1 MTTQKADDILKRI
14 APWQKEMAGWRRH
27 IHAHPETAFEE
38 VKTSAFVAEKLR
50 SFGLEVHE
58 GLAQT
63 GVVATLRNGP
73 SNRAIGLRADMD
85 ALDLSELN
93 EFDHKSTVDGKMHAC
108 GHDGH
113 TTMLLGAARYMAEH
127 RNFDGTVHFIF
138 QPAEENEGG
147 GRVMVEEGLFEK
159 FPVDAVF
166 GLHNMPGVP
175 VGMFAVRPGP
185 MMAGFDIF
193 EIEITGNGGHAAIP
207 HMATDPIPIAAQV
220 VTGLQSIVSRN
231 VDPQKSAVIS
241 VTKIHAGDAYNVIPN
256 SVHIAGCAR
265 YFHPAV
271 QSLIERRMTE
281 LSKQI
286 ASAYGATASV
296 TYEPRYPATIN
307 SEEEAEFCAGVLKD
321 LVGEDRVNTDPTPM
335 MGSEDFSFMLQAKPG
350 CYIWA
355 GNGRGEGSCMVHN
368 PNYDFNDEGIPWG
381 IAYWVQ
387 LVEKYLPADRTRVAE
402 AAE

>member
-1 MTTQKADDILKRI
+1 MTTSVAERILEKV
-14 APWQKEMAGWRRH
+14 APWQDDLTEWRRH

-38 VKTSAFVAEKLR
+38 VKTAAFVAEKLR

-63 GVVATLRNGP
+63 GVVATLRNGS

-93 EFDHKSTVDGKMHAC
+93 NFDHKSTVDGKMHAC

-113 TTMLLGAARYMAEH
+113 TTMLLGAARYLSETKQ
-127 RNFDGTVHFIF
+127 FDGTVHFIF

-147 GRVMVEEGLFEK
+147 GRVMVEEGLFQQ

-175 VGMFAVRPGP
+175 VGMFAVKPGP

-193 EIEITGNGGHAAIP
+193 DIEITGNGGHAAIP
-207 HMATDPIPIAAQV
+207 QLSTDPIPIAAQI
-220 VTGLQSIVSRN
+220 VTALQSIVSRN
-231 VDPQKSAVIS
+231 VDPQKSAVVS

-265 YFHPAV
+265 YFHPMV
-271 QSLIERRMTE
+271 QNLIERRIGE
-281 LSKQI
+281 IAEQI
-286 ASAYGATASV
+286 ASAYGATARV
-296 TYEPRYPATIN
+296 TYERRYPATIN
-307 SEEEAEFCAGVLKD
+307 SEEEAQFSADVLTE
-321 LVGEDRVNTDPTPM
+321 LVGEDYVNTDPTPM

-368 PNYDFNDEGIPWG
+368 PNYDFNDDGIPWG
-381 IAYWVQ
+381 IAYWAR
-387 LVEKYLPADRTRVAE
+387 LVERYLPAALAQ